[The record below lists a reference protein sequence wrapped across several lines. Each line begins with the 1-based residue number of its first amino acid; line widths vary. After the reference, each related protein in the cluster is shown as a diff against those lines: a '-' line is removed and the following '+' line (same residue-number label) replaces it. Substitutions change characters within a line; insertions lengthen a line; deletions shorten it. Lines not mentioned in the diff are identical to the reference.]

1 MLKVLLPVDGSE
13 PSRHAIKKGIEE
25 GLLKGKEIHVI
36 TVVPGAVLVG
46 GYMVGPEMEATNQ
59 QLAEDALNEAK
70 ALLADYENVIA
81 VSRKGD
87 PGTEILHYA
96 SEIGANLIVMGHRG
110 LGTFS
115 KIFLGSV
122 SSRVLNHS
130 NCSVL
135 IVKS

>member
-1 MLKVLLPVDGSE
+1 MKVLLPVDGSE
-13 PSRHAIKKGIEE
+13 PSKNAILKGIEE
-25 GLLKGKEIHVI
+25 GLLEGKEIHII
-36 TVVPGAVLVG
+36 TVVPGIVPVE
-46 GYMVGPEMEATNQ
+46 GYILSPHVDDTNQ
-59 QLAEDALNEAK
+59 QLAEETLTDAK
-70 ALLADYENVIA
+70 ALLADYPNVVA
-81 VSRKGD
+81 VTRKGD

-96 SEIGANLIVMGHRG
+96 SEIGADLIIMGHRG

-130 NCSVL
+130 ECSVY

>member
-25 GLLKGKEIHVI
+25 GLLEGKEIHVI
-36 TVVPGAVLVG
+36 TVVPGVVLAG
-46 GYMVGPEMEATNQ
+46 GYMVSPEVEEANQ
-59 QLAEDALNEAK
+59 QLAEDALDEAK

-96 SEIGANLIVMGHRG
+96 SEIGADLIVMGHRG

-130 NCSVL
+130 NCSVF
-135 IVKS
+135 IVTS